1 MPGGRPLKFASVLE
15 MRPLIDKYFKE
26 TPEDEWTVTGLA
38 LALDTSRETL
48 INYEERGEFFDA
60 LKQAKERVHNAYE
73 KDGRKNG
80 GAFNIF
86 ALKNF
91 GWSDKQEHEMSGRV
105 ETVSSV
111 QDEKVMK
118 IVEEAEARIK
128 AEILKTTK
136 SE

>member
-1 MPGGRPLKFASVLE
+1 
-15 MRPLIDKYFKE
+15 
-26 TPEDEWTVTGLA
+26 
-38 LALDTSRETL
+38 
-48 INYEERGEFFDA
+48 
-60 LKQAKERVHNAYE
+60 
-73 KDGRKNG
+73 
-80 GAFNIF
+80 
-86 ALKNF
+86 
-91 GWSDKQEHEMSGRV
+91 MSGRV